1 MEDSKNDIYSRLM
14 SFINAYASQVCNPLE
29 NSKSRYIVIV
39 YMMEQWLKDLT
50 DYLKTIDKIY
60 IPLLKR
66 DIKLDHLTLEEQLAL
81 EDIFK
86 QQLISN
92 LNNYLN
98 NESKTINTK

>member
-14 SFINAYASQVCNPLE
+14 SFINAYALKVCNPLE